1 MVNPCTGSS
10 GIDFQQK
17 KCKGGLHV
25 TIETCTLKY
34 RHSLTG
40 SRTALFRRE
49 NQHMVSSYE
58 ENSTPVVEIIK
69 GVVSLIATCI
79 GLAIIIIGLKYT
91 MEIFQLI
98 FSILQSPS
106 HLTEPIRQLADSI
119 GGSVFDIKLEDRAI
133 PMANLIALAV
143 YCGGGLLSAWLTLAI
158 MQTGA
163 KIVALTAGDRSAV
176 TRILKTAF
184 GKRMEPKE

>member
-1 MVNPCTGSS
+1 M
-10 GIDFQQK
+10 
-17 KCKGGLHV
+17 
-25 TIETCTLKY
+25 
-34 RHSLTG
+34 
-40 SRTALFRRE
+40 
-49 NQHMVSSYE
+49 MSSYE
-58 ENSTPVVEIIK
+58 EDSTPIVEIIK
-69 GVVSLIATCI
+69 SVISLIATCV

-106 HLTEPIRQLADSI
+106 NLTEPIRQLAESI
-119 GGSVFDIKLEDRAI
+119 GGNVFDITLEDRAI
-133 PMANLIALAV
+133 PMANLIALTV
-143 YCGGGLLSAWLTLAI
+143 YCGGGLVCGWLTLAI

-163 KIVALTAGDRSAV
+163 KIVSLTAGDRSAV

>member
-1 MVNPCTGSS
+1 M
-10 GIDFQQK
+10 
-17 KCKGGLHV
+17 
-25 TIETCTLKY
+25 
-34 RHSLTG
+34 
-40 SRTALFRRE
+40 
-49 NQHMVSSYE
+49 MSSYE
-58 ENSTPVVEIIK
+58 EDSTPIVEIIK
-69 GVVSLIATCI
+69 SVISLIATCV

-106 HLTEPIRQLADSI
+106 NLTEPIRQLAESI
-119 GGSVFDIKLEDRAI
+119 GGNVFDITLEDRAI
-133 PMANLIALAV
+133 PMANLIALTV
-143 YCGGGLLSAWLTLAI
+143 YCGGGLVSGWLTLAI

-163 KIVALTAGDRSAV
+163 KIVSLTAGDRSAV